1 VPDAELSPPGRPV
14 EASVEVVDCLRA
26 LVVLPQWQRLLVV
39 SVEPLDDLGR
49 AQAAP
54 ACTMYRLPETV
65 VTATAS
71 THDPWLPFDDGAF
84 DLVLLYRATR
94 HKVDIELLL
103 GEANRVLQPDGRVVV
118 LEHEIDFAFAPLP
131 ESGPAHLLH
140 GWLRQAGFAHVD
152 LAGCAGTRVVAVAH
166 A

>member
-1 VPDAELSPPGRPV
+1 MPDADLCSPGRPV
-14 EASVEVVDCLRA
+14 EASAEVVDCLRVQA
-26 LVVLPQWQRLLVV
+26 ALPQWRRLLVV
-39 SVEPLDDLGR
+39 SVEPLDDR
-49 AQAAP
+49 RMAQAAP
-54 ACTMYRLPETV
+54 ACTTYRLPETGV
-65 VTATAS
+65 AANAS

-94 HKVDIELLL
+94 HQVDIGLLL
-103 GEANRVLQPDGRVVV
+103 GEANRVLGPEGRVVV
-118 LEHEIDFAFAPLP
+118 LEHESNFAFAPLP

-152 LAGCAGTRVVAVAH
+152 LAGRAGVRVVAVAH